1 MSQPRRCNRP
11 WKGGGFAG
19 GEGEGLLAGLLPHNK
34 TQLLQNL
41 VRGLLVS
48 VTLALDYCLMVR

>member
-1 MSQPRRCNRP
+1 MEG
-11 WKGGGFAG
+11 GGGFAG